1 MQSAGIVTFHISS
14 LYHYLYATK
23 LYHILSVDIRFNS
36 GYITH
41 ITTVHTM
48 GSHIVRT
55 LKALNLYMLAL
66 RWPQCGR
73 NM

>member
-1 MQSAGIVTFHISS
+1 MIVHI
-14 LYHYLYATK
+14 
-23 LYHILSVDIRFNS
+23 
-36 GYITH
+36 
-41 ITTVHTM
+41 M

-55 LKALNLYMLAL
+55 LRALNLYQLAW

>member
-1 MQSAGIVTFHISS
+1 MQPN
-14 LYHYLYATK
+14 
-23 LYHILSVDIRFNS
+23 YHILSVDIRFDR

-41 ITTVHTM
+41 ITVVHTM
-48 GSHIVRT
+48 GSHIVCT
-55 LKALNLYMLAL
+55 LKALNLYMLAW